1 MLPNINYWCKI
12 WIESQFLIRKIP
24 PSEVF
29 FSTETIMFLRQ
40 QEKKTKQGF
49 ELLQIYA

>member
-1 MLPNINYWCKI
+1 MN
-12 WIESQFLIRKIP
+12 RIP
-24 PSEVF
+24 ISNTKNTTFRGLLFDRDHYVF
-29 FSTETIMFLRQ
+29 ILRQ